1 MNRRVLLGVVSLA
14 ILLMV
19 AACGGGET
27 PAPTSAPE
35 PQPPAEQPT
44 EPPAQEGYQGG
55 AVSDGGAISGTISY
69 GGEVDGPTEVE
80 VDKDNEVC
88 GDTIEVL
95 PIVRDGAGGLQDAVV
110 RITDI
115 TSGKP
120 LTELGTEFVL
130 DQKNCVYSPS
140 VLIVPVGS
148 GMTVLNSDGI
158 LHNVHTTPFDNPPL
172 NVAQPGTEPEISSD
186 PFTFPEIVPVSCDV
200 HSWMGAQIVVVDNPY
215 AVLTESDGSFSLT
228 DVPAGTYLVEI
239 WHPELGAQTME
250 VTVEAGG
257 TATLNAE
264 Y

>member
-1 MNRRVLLGVVSLA
+1 MNRRVLLGVA
-14 ILLMV
+14 ILLV
-19 AACGGGET
+19 AAACGGGEA

-35 PQPPAEQPT
+35 PQPPADQPT

-55 AVSDGGAISGTISY
+55 TVSNGGTISGTISHS
-69 GGEVDGPTEVE
+69 GEIVGPVEVE

-120 LTELGTEFVL
+120 LSVLGTEFVL

-148 GMTVLNSDGI
+148 AMTVLNSDGI
-158 LHNVHTTPFDNPPL
+158 LHNVHTTPFDNAPL
-172 NVAQPGTEPEISSD
+172 NVAQPGTQPEITSD
-186 PFTFPEIVPVSCDV
+186 PFTFPEVIPVSCDV
-200 HSWMGAQIVVVDNPY
+200 HSWMSANVLAVDNPY
-215 AVLTESDGSFSLT
+215 AVITGPDGSFTLT
-228 DVPAGTYLVEI
+228 DVPAGTYTVEI
-239 WHPELGAQTME
+239 FHPELGTQTME

-257 TATLNAE
+257 AATLDAE